1 MSVRTVRAPAVAV
14 LAAVCAVAVGV
25 GIATAATPQAAPK
38 VEPLHANFV
47 QSAFA
52 TFYTIKVEAPP
63 GTSLRYEW
71 SLKPPAADP
80 ACDTFA
86 QVKLNPASAVWH
98 HGDQDGC
105 DHTKTGPQGHPG
117 TVTVTITALPFVC
130 TATFLGTE
138 TADGPAATC
147 VDQRPAAPTHTIVSP
162 KLIPHLVNTSEDP
175 AMVYKR
181 VMGELSKENLQTAK
195 DGGLFSFIPYF
206 KDAVKGTAGLK
217 EKDTFVEVILEKV
230 GLSKLGLGTAAV
242 KKGFAV
248 VSIVGDVSA
257 ITFNVAALYQ
267 GWQAAD
273 PPRSDFQ
280 VVATA
285 AQGAVSLPPSLTA
298 DAPAPVVSAANAL
311 LTNAFRLRNVNAA
324 LLTTFERVQGAY
336 KARDAKAEA
345 TQAAAGAALAET
357 AADLTAAQ
365 PALAAALAA
374 AARAVGGSFTMPGPL
389 VAAVSKG
396 RSGIPAE
403 LTGLFGQF
411 KLTPAELG
419 PVQAQVLAPTTG
431 SFVFPD
437 FMATPQAAATA
448 KAAAKGLRGF
458 AAFLRDIA
466 TGKAA

>member
-1 MSVRTVRAPAVAV
+1 MRFPSARVAV
-14 LAAVCAVAVGV
+14 LGALTAGCIASGGVGV
-25 GIATAATPQAAPK
+25 ASAATPPTAPK
-38 VEPLHANFV
+38 VAPMHANFV

-52 TFYTIKVEAPP
+52 TFYTIEVGVPA
-63 GTSLRYEW
+63 GTSVRYEW
-71 SLKPPAADP
+71 SLKPPFVDRG
-80 ACDTFA
+80 CDTFA
-86 QVKLNPASAVWH
+86 QVDLNPASAVWH

-138 TADGPAATC
+138 TGDGPAATC
-147 VDQRPAAPTHTIVSP
+147 TDQRPAAPTHTLVSP

-175 AMVYKR
+175 AMLYKR
-181 VMGELSKENLQTAK
+181 VMGELSRENLQTAK
-195 DGGLFSFIPYF
+195 DGGLFAFIPYF
-206 KDAVKGTAGLK
+206 KDAVKATAGLK
-217 EKDTFVEVILEKV
+217 EKDTFVEVILGKV
-230 GLSKLGLGTAAV
+230 GLTKVGLGTAAF

-248 VSIVGDVSA
+248 VAIVGDVSA

-280 VVATA
+280 IVATA

-311 LTNAFRLRNVNAA
+311 LTNALRLRNVNAA

-336 KARDAKAEA
+336 KARNARAEA
-345 TQAAAGAALAET
+345 TQAAAGAALAQT
-357 AADLTAAQ
+357 AAELTAAQ
-365 PALAAALAA
+365 PALAAALVA
-374 AARAVGGSFTMPGPL
+374 AARAVGGSFTMPAPL

-396 RSGIPAE
+396 RSGISAE

-419 PVQAQVLAPTTG
+419 PVQAQILAPTTG

-448 KAAAKGLRGF
+448 KAAASGLRGF
-458 AAFLRDIA
+458 AAFLRGIA
-466 TGKAA
+466 TGKAG